1 MSDENGP
8 RGTCTA
14 EPWTTAP
21 FMHPG
26 SHLTQPFALIIS
38 TGLNQVRHESNTNV
52 ALAQHSV
59 RAGIP
64 IPPLNLQ
71 AASAQQKL
79 ADPWGVAD
87 HTLAAAAAAAAG
99 SAAAAAAAAG
109 QPAGSGTARSSTP
122 RTPGHGSSRGD
133 GGAGV
138 PPGSADNSAR
148 GSSRSRQRYGAWY
161 VAPKEW
167 KTVYGNGGGSGAG
180 TPSRGPTDTGMVAAG
195 VAEGTAGL
203 VPGSKEAEL
212 AIELGGSYTA
222 RVYREHLKANNMR
235 TPGVLERVHAPT
247 EDEVGRRRCCARADD
262 CQG

>member
-1 MSDENGP
+1 MGDEDGLRGKVHGRAKNESTIHTPWDAHNCIHHNNHVHGSQP
-8 RGTCTA
+8 R
-14 EPWTTAP
+14 
-21 FMHPG
+21 
-26 SHLTQPFALIIS
+26 S
-38 TGLNQVRHESNTNV
+38 TFTV
-52 ALAQHSV
+52 ALAPPFV

-71 AASAQQKL
+71 AARAQQKL
-79 ADPWGVAD
+79 ADPWAIAD
-87 HTLAAAAAAAAG
+87 HSL
-99 SAAAAAAAAG
+99 AAAAAAAAG
-109 QPAGSGTARSSTP
+109 QPPGSGTARSSTP
-122 RTPGHGSSRGD
+122 RTPGRGSSRGD
-133 GGAGV
+133 GGAGA

-195 VAEGTAGL
+195 GVAEGPAGF

-235 TPGVLERVHAPT
+235 TPGVLERVHTPT
-247 EDEVGRRRCCARADD
+247 EDEVRRMRRPCP
-262 CQG
+262 QNSHGSGV